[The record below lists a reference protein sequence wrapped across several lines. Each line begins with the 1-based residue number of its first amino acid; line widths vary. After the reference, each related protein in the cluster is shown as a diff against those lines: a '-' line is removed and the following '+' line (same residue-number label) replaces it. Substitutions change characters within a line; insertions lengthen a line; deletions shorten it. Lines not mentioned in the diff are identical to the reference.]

1 MEKIAELML
10 SLWDKS
16 SNRRLK
22 DIEKEMELF
31 NLLKEKGLNDFKEI
45 EYENIFYRLTG
56 IKTNYAFAQ
65 KLMKFKKQIGGKYTF
80 DYYRKIFPY
89 LVEDENGN
97 IKVNINNRQEAILK
111 FILWGILISSPIIF
125 CLIIFVNEY
134 FSERDFVFK
143 ILGYTISTFLF
154 FYIHLILYDSAYKAS
169 YLKKKIDKTMT
180 AGSNNV

>member
-1 MEKIAELML
+1 MEKIAEIML

-22 DIEKEMELF
+22 DIEKETELF
-31 NLLKEKGLNDFKEI
+31 NFLKEKGLNDFKEI
-45 EYENIFYRLTG
+45 EYEIIFYRLTG

-169 YLKKKIDKTMT
+169 YLKKKIDETMT

>member
-1 MEKIAELML
+1 MEKIAELIL

-16 SNRRLK
+16 TNRRLK
-22 DIEKEMELF
+22 DIEKEIELF

-45 EYENIFYRLTG
+45 EFEIIFYRLTG
-56 IKTNYAFAQ
+56 IKTNYTFAQ
-65 KLMKFKKQIGGKYTF
+65 KLMKFKKEIGGKYTF

-111 FILWGILISSPIIF
+111 FILWGILIFLPIIF

-134 FSERDFVFK
+134 SSERDLVFK
-143 ILGYTISTFLF
+143 ILGYTIPIFLM
-154 FYIHLILYDSAYKAS
+154 FYIFLILYDNAYKAS
-169 YLKKKIDKTMT
+169 HIKKKIDKTIT
-180 AGSNNV
+180 VGSNKV